1 VTDAGLCADAAS
13 VGLPKPDPALR
24 AFLERLGTEQLA
36 RRIQLGF
43 SEVPDFPRFLR
54 DAETSGRRMA
64 LLRWNVGVLI
74 RWMLTGAPPDE
85 RALTRMRDV
94 ARARAAVGWPLE
106 EGLFV
111 YRRGARLFW
120 DALLDLASGAERPV
134 VVAGRAVVWSYL
146 DRYLDLVVDVF
157 AQAVQSR
164 GGASATAGDGRA
176 RALFDRLRTM
186 LPLSAED
193 RDRAARL
200 GFGLSGPYVPF
211 AARLNGDSGAGAAGR
226 GDLAAEHD
234 DLAGRLRV
242 RGVLAFT
249 EGTQV
254 TGLAG
259 EGFDWSPYLAD
270 PRLLLAAGQPA
281 GRESVT
287 AVTDGLRTLL
297 AVASGSG
304 RRGRV
309 RAEDFLPQ
317 LLLASSPRRADH
329 LAQRVFGA
337 LDGGQ
342 SGELALTLRC
352 LAGSG
357 FDRAVAASRLG
368 LHRNTLL
375 YRIGRIERLT
385 GLSLQDVGDRAVVWL
400 AVTWLDGSASV
411 P

>member
-1 VTDAGLCADAAS
+1 
-13 VGLPKPDPALR
+13 LPEPGPALR
-24 AFLERLGTEQLA
+24 AFLERLDTGQLA

-43 SEVPDFPRFLR
+43 REVPDFPRFLR
-54 DAETSGRRMA
+54 DAETNSRRLA

-85 RALTRMRDV
+85 RVLTRMGEV
-94 ARARAAVGWPLE
+94 ARARAATGWPFE

-111 YRRGARLFW
+111 YRRGAQLFW
-120 DALLDLASGAERPV
+120 AALLDLASGAERPAV
-134 VVAGRAVVWSYL
+134 TAGRAVVWNYL

-164 GGASATAGDGRA
+164 GGTSATAGDGRA
-176 RALFDRLRTM
+176 RALFDRLRTG
-186 LPLSAED
+186 LPLGAED

-200 GFGLSGPYVPF
+200 GFGLSGLYSPF
-211 AARLNGDSGAGAAGR
+211 SARLDGNSDVDAAGH

-234 DLAGRLRV
+234 DLAGRLRAS
-242 RGVLAFT
+242 GVLAFT
-249 EGTQV
+249 EGTRV
-254 TGLAG
+254 TGLTG
-259 EGFDWSPYLAD
+259 EGFDWSPFLAD
-270 PRLLLAAGQPA
+270 PRLLLAVGQPA
-281 GRESVT
+281 RQESIG
-287 AVTDGLRTLL
+287 AATDMLRTLL
-297 AVASGSG
+297 TVASRTG

-337 LDGGQ
+337 LGGGE

-385 GLSLQDVGDRAVVWL
+385 GLSLQDIDDRALVWL
-400 AVTWLDGSASV
+400 AVTWVAGSASV